1 MRISEH
7 MFYQAVAAPGFRI
20 REAVKDAIALGVF
33 DQMTQVALFLVAKR
47 FAVADEKLKVA
58 RVRLIDMWIINLIDD
73 SVTEGEPET
82 ATRVIG
88 CADAFFRARSP
99 ARLDSRRAKCH

>member
-1 MRISEH
+1 MRISED
-7 MFYQAVAAPGFRI
+7 MFYQAGAAPGVRN
-20 REAVKDAIALGVF
+20 RGAVKDPIALGVF
-33 DQMTQVALFLVAKR
+33 DQMTQVTFFLMAKR
-47 FAVADEKLKVA
+47 FSVTDEKLKVA

-99 ARLDSRRAKCH
+99 ARLDSRRANCH